1 MIAKELATK
10 DYFHKYAKSKIKFC
24 WDYKNELKKLVSLI
38 VEKLEESDKER
49 KIIKF
54 IETSNNGVKIK
65 IDDKDR
71 KITRI
76 IECIIR
82 HDNNDEKYGNC
93 HIELVT
99 KELSKKAR
107 LYYVGK
113 FQIQN
118 HNDIAEKIIKDLSLS
133 IEEIY

>member
-24 WDYKNELKKLVSLI
+24 WDYKNELKILVNLI
-38 VEKLEESDKER
+38 TKKFEESDKDK

-54 IETSNNGVKIK
+54 IETSNNWVKIK

-93 HIELVT
+93 HIELVI

-113 FQIQN
+113 FQIQD
-118 HNDIAEKIIKDLSLS
+118 HNNIVKKIIKDLYLS